1 MTGLVDPGS
10 TKAGVNP
17 RLKPPD
23 GSLPPAGRLAKVLA
37 GQVLLPV
44 AAWFV
49 VLCGVG
55 YLLGHQLK
63 DAVSGEDGVNRW
75 FAAHRTPTWNDITL
89 VVSHLGNTSTIII
102 GMLVSAF
109 IIWRLSHRLRE
120 PVALIVGVASQALV
134 FLLTTLLIDRQRP
147 DVPKLDT
154 SPPTSSFPSG
164 HTGASAALYF
174 GLAIICATFFE
185 RRWLRVLLGVGFALI
200 PFAVA
205 TARLYRGMHHP
216 SDVVFGMLN
225 GLICMLIARR
235 ALQRA

>member
-1 MTGLVDPGS
+1 
-10 TKAGVNP
+10 VNP
-17 RLKPPD
+17 RLKPAD
-23 GSLPPAGRLAKVLA
+23 GSLPPAGRLAKVLSL
-37 GQVLLPV
+37 QVLLPV
-44 AAWFV
+44 AVWLV
-49 VLCGVG
+49 VLCSVG

-63 DAVSGEDGVNRW
+63 DAVSWEDGVNQW
-75 FAAHRTPTWNDITL
+75 FADHRTAAWNDITL

-102 GMLVSAF
+102 GMLVSSF
-109 IIWRLSHRLRE
+109 IIWRLSGRLRE
-120 PVALIVGVASQALV
+120 PVALIVGVACQALV
-134 FLLTTLLIDRQRP
+134 FLLTTLAIDRERP
-147 DVPKLDT
+147 DVPKLDE

-164 HTGASAALYF
+164 HTGASSALYF
-174 GLAIICATFFE
+174 GLAIICATQFE
-185 RRWLRVLLGVGFALI
+185 RRWIRVVLGVGFALI

>member
-1 MTGLVDPGS
+1 VTALVDPGQR
-10 TKAGVNP
+10 KGYNP
-17 RLKPPD
+17 RLTPPD
-23 GSLPPAGRLAKVLA
+23 GSLPPAGRLARVL
-37 GQVLLPV
+37 GLQVLLPV
-44 AAWFV
+44 LVWLL

-63 DAVSGEDGVNRW
+63 DAVSWEDNVNQW
-75 FAAHRTPTWNDITL
+75 FADHRTSAWNDITL

-102 GMLVSAF
+102 GMLVSSL
-109 IIWRLSHRLRE
+109 IIWRLSGRLRE
-120 PVALIVGVASQALV
+120 PVALIVGVSCQALV
-134 FLLTTLLIDRQRP
+134 FLLTTLAIDRQRP
-147 DVPKLDT
+147 DVPKLDD

-164 HTGASAALYF
+164 HTGASSALYF
-174 GLAIICATFFE
+174 GLALICATQFE
-185 RRWLRVLLGVGFALI
+185 RRWLRVLLAVGFALI

-216 SDVVFGMLN
+216 TDVLFGMLN